1 MDCCKPV
8 KTSKKIEDKKIL
20 SKEIIKNHKKDKYF
34 SYLSSFTGASGVFS
48 SYQVCHSICLGVIAL
63 LSLIGITLTGF
74 PLLFLQKLALP
85 LWTIAIAL
93 FGISLLLYLKH
104 KDCMPKNLLIFN
116 FGAIIVGIPFEKL
129 AFLRNYFLVI
139 GFSIIIFSLYL
150 IIKKRLGVKN
160 EIKQRM

>member
-8 KTSKKIEDKKIL
+8 KNNKKIEEKKIN
-20 SKEIIKNHKKDKYF
+20 KEVIRYHKKEKYLNYF
-34 SYLSSFTGASGVFS
+34 SSFTGASGVFS

-63 LSLIGITLTGF
+63 LSLIGITLIGF
-74 PLLFLQKLALP
+74 PFLFLQKLALP
-85 LWTIAIAL
+85 LWSIAL
-93 FGISLLLYLKH
+93 VLFSISIIIYLKH
-104 KDCMPKNLLIFN
+104 KHISKNLLIFN
-116 FGAIIVGIPFEKL
+116 LGAIIVGIPFESL

-150 IIKKRLGVKN
+150 IIKKKLEIKN

>member
-8 KTSKKIEDKKIL
+8 KTSKKIEDKKIS

-63 LSLIGITLTGF
+63 LSLIGITLIGF
-74 PLLFLQKLALP
+74 PLLFLQKWALP
-85 LWTIAIAL
+85 LWGAALLL
-93 FGISLLLYLKH
+93 FGISIILYLKYKH
-104 KDCMPKNLLIFN
+104 ISKNLLIFN
-116 FGAIIVGIPFEKL
+116 FGAIIIGIPFEKL
-129 AFLRNYFLVI
+129 AFLRNYFLAI

-150 IIKKRLGVKN
+150 IIKKRMG
-160 EIKQRM
+160 IKKYEA